1 MNKTEIRSARTGESY
16 FRIDHP
22 SGLTILLCPMPHF
35 NSAYAMFSTEYGS
48 VDSAFRLAGEGEYSH
63 IPDGTAHFLEHKM
76 FESENGDAFAD
87 YARTG
92 ASANAFT
99 SFDKT
104 CYLFSC
110 ADRFKESLEILIGF
124 VTDPY
129 FTPET
134 VDKEQG
140 IIGQEI
146 RMYDD
151 SADWRVM
158 FNLLD
163 ALYVNHPLKIDIAGT
178 TESIACI
185 TAESLHRTYRTFYN
199 LRNMVLT
206 VAGNFQVEDVL
217 EVADRILKP
226 AEELKIERFL
236 VEEPYEVSRRR
247 VEQRFPIAAP
257 MFCIGFKEKPGD
269 KRQNAADSILDEVL
283 GEILAGEASPLYRRL
298 YDEGLINATFGCE
311 SLSGRD
317 YMAFLFSGESKDPDR
332 VYEAICEEIERV
344 KSEGIEEAAF
354 RRQKKAAWGRY
365 VRMLGRVDSVSQAM
379 MNTWFCG
386 MQLYD
391 LLDIIADMKK
401 EDLEK
406 RLREHF
412 HREQS
417 AVSVVYPEQQP
428 QA

>member
-1 MNKTEIRSARTGESY
+1 MNKKEVRCARMNESY
-16 FRIDHP
+16 VHIEHP
-22 SGLTILLCPMPHF
+22 SGLTLLLCPMPQF
-35 NSAYAMFSTEYGS
+35 GSSYAMFGTDYGS
-48 VDSAFRLAGEGEYSH
+48 VDTAFRLAGEKEFFH

-76 FESENGDAFAD
+76 FESEKGDAFAD

-110 ADRFKESLEILIGF
+110 ADHFKESLEILLGF

-163 ALYVNHPLKIDIAGT
+163 ALYVNHPIKIDIAGT
-178 TESIACI
+178 TETIAQI
-185 TAESLHRTYRTFYN
+185 TAEGLHHIYRSFYN
-199 LRNMVLT
+199 LHNMVLAI
-206 VAGNFQVEDVL
+206 AGNFRVEDVL
-217 EVADRILKP
+217 EVADKVLRPSEKL
-226 AEELKIERFL
+226 EVERL
-236 VEEPYEVSRRR
+236 EVEEPYEVSRRR
-247 VEQRFPIAAP
+247 VEQRFPIASP

-269 KRQNAADSILDEVL
+269 KRENAVNSILDEVL
-283 GEILAGEASPLYRRL
+283 NEILVGEASPLYRRL
-298 YDEGLINATFGCE
+298 YDEGLINTTFGSE

-317 YMAFLFSGESKDPDR
+317 YMASMYSGESRDPDK
-332 VYEAICEEIERV
+332 VYEAICDEIERV
-344 KSEGIEEAAF
+344 KREGIDDEAF
-354 RRQKKAAWGRY
+354 YRNQRAAWGRY
-365 VRMLGRVDSVSQAM
+365 IRMLNRVDSTAQVL
-379 MNTWFCG
+379 MNTWFSDMG
-386 MQLYD
+386 LYE
-391 LLDIIADMKK
+391 LLDVVAEMKK

-406 RLREHF
+406 RLRENF
-412 HREQS
+412 NREQS
-417 AVSVVYPEQQP
+417 AISVVLPE
-428 QA
+428 A